1 MASILDKLDRLGAEH
16 PHKLLYSYLDLNG
29 NVLESYSYASFLRRT
44 KAIASHLRREHH
56 FAAQDRLLLAYPP
69 GLEMICAFFG
79 CVRAGLIPVPVYP
92 PSSRGFQSALFKM
105 VHIAKD
111 CQASGIL
118 TGKDYHGSLKTNLA
132 RSGVAASGVDVDYIS
147 GLPWIVTE
155 DFVDAV
161 SNESAHGVTNGASK
175 GSSNGISHLVKNGA
189 THSSNGATHG
199 SNGAK
204 NGNGH
209 SNGLHSGPNGS
220 ANGNSN
226 GASHQA
232 SKILFLQYTSGSTM
246 EPKGVVVTHDNIL
259 ETSGLVIDHPDPVVV
274 SWLPQYHDMGLIGCY
289 LYPAL
294 QGGTTYGFAPT
305 DFIQRPILWFE
316 TIKAYR
322 ATATAAPNFAYD
334 YCLRAGRLSKDALE
348 DCDLSSL
355 HVLMCAAEPI
365 KPETYTRFLEAFQ
378 PYGLKCES
386 FYGAYGLA
394 ENTLAVSMGGRTV
407 VSVNKHGLALGKVKL
422 TTEVSE
428 IDSSTQVVSC
438 GTPLAGIDVKIVD
451 AERHAALKSGHI
463 GEIWIAGRGKCVGYW
478 NNPELTMKQFHARL
492 VDDSPYD
499 DGYLRTGDMGF
510 FHDGELYICGRIKDM
525 IILRGQNYYPQ
536 DIEGVVERASG
547 MIRTHCVA
555 AFQIHEDSE
564 PALAIVAEVKNPKV
578 LPEARKIAAAVRD
591 YLNVETA
598 LISFIAPRAI
608 PRTSSGKIMRHK
620 TKQMWLDGQF
630 SVLSEFS
637 REKDA
642 GSSEPSSAVHTPF
655 DVLKARYNL
664 TGNESYNLVE
674 AGLDSLDLV
683 VFMHELKELLK
694 DKGADMLAR
703 QVDIGIIQRVSVA
716 ELFQLA
722 EQLERAPEEALA
734 GLRHSL
740 AAFREELR
748 ITEKQMMSDD
758 RKLRFEPP
766 APAPLPAVP
775 VLNHVLLTGGTGFIG
790 PFLIKSLLE
799 QTKAK
804 IYVLVRASDEDQG
817 RQRLRAAMD
826 SMGPSAPGLME
837 MFEERIVPICGDL
850 GQASLGLTQEV
861 WDFLATEVDTVFH
874 NGATVN
880 YLFNYDR
887 MREANVIGTNETL
900 RLAFEGRPKEFNYVS
915 TTFVFGW
922 AVKSVLYETDFNED
936 MALLDFGYSQSKW
949 VAEQVVADARSKGLS
964 TRIFR
969 PALVSPSVTGGGNN
983 FDIAVRLVAF
993 MVNHGI
999 GVDALNQVSFVPADI
1014 VANNIV
1020 AISTTGGTENKTYHM
1035 VRDDYANMMDITNLI
1050 TKLTGRQFEIFSVDD
1065 FVPELIRRCRK
1076 EDLLFPL
1083 LDFLVGSVDNITAM
1097 EFKRYENSTYQAARD
1112 ASTWGIPD
1120 PTLEETVSGIL
1131 KFMQRKGI
1139 ISVQMRE
1146 ADHGPS
1152 VNRTMPLVDASAI
1165 VPSPAGVS

>member
-1 MASILDKLDRLGAEH
+1 MASILEQLDRLGNQH
-16 PHKLLYSYLDLNG
+16 PHKILYSYLDLNG
-29 NVLESYSYASFLRRT
+29 NPLETYTYASFLHRT
-44 KAIASHLRREHH
+44 KAIASHLLKDGR
-56 FAAQDRLLLAYPP
+56 FAAGDRLLLAYPP

-79 CVRAGLIPVPVYP
+79 CLRAGLVPVPVYP
-92 PSSRGFQSALFKM
+92 PSSRGFQSALYKM

-111 CQASGIL
+111 CLASGIL
-118 TGKDYHGSLKTNLA
+118 TSADYHASLKTNLT
-132 RSGVAASGVDVDYIS
+132 RSGVSASGVDVDYIS

-155 DFVDAV
+155 EFVDAI
-161 SNESAHGVTNGASK
+161 SGVPFFDT
-175 GSSNGISHLVKNGA
+175 
-189 THSSNGATHG
+189 
-199 SNGAK
+199 
-204 NGNGH
+204 
-209 SNGLHSGPNGS
+209 
-220 ANGNSN
+220 
-226 GASHQA
+226 

-246 EPKGVVVTHDNIL
+246 EPKGVMVTHENIL
-259 ETSGLVIDHPDPVVV
+259 LTCPLVIDHSDPVVV

-294 QGGTTYGFAPT
+294 KGGTTYGFAAT

-316 TIKAYR
+316 TITTYR

-334 YCLRAGRLSKDALE
+334 YCLRTGRLSKESLE

-355 HVLMCAAEPI
+355 RVLMCAAEPV
-365 KPETYTRFLEAFQ
+365 KADTFTRFMEAFE
-378 PYGLKCES
+378 PHGLKSKS
-386 FYGAYGLA
+386 FYVAYGLA
-394 ENTLAVSMGGRTV
+394 ENTLAVSLGGRDI
-407 VSVNKHGLALGKVKL
+407 VSVNKRALALGKAR
-422 TTEVSE
+422 TITEVSE
-428 IDSSTQVVSC
+428 IDGAAQIVSC
-438 GTPLAGIDVKIVD
+438 GTPLAGMDIKIVD
-451 AERHAALKSGHI
+451 PEQHVALAPDSV
-463 GEIWIAGRGKCVGYW
+463 GEVWIAGSGKCLGYW
-478 NNPELTMKQFHARL
+478 NNPELTLKQFHARL

-499 DGYLRTGDMGF
+499 DGFLRTGDMGF

-536 DIEGVVERASG
+536 DIENVVERASSL
-547 MIRTHCVA
+547 IRHNSVA

-578 LPEARKIAAAVRD
+578 LPDARKIAAAVRS
-591 YLNVETA
+591 YLNVEVA

-620 TKQMWLDGQF
+620 AKQMWQAGEF
-630 SVLSEFS
+630 TVLADFS

-642 GSSEPSSAVHTPF
+642 GSCEAASGIQSSF
-655 DVLKARYNL
+655 DELKARYNL

-683 VFMHELKELLK
+683 IFMHELKELLK

-703 QVDIGIIQRVSVA
+703 QVDIGVIQRVSVA
-716 ELFQLA
+716 DLFRLA
-722 EQLERAPEEALA
+722 EHLESAPEEALDQ
-734 GLRHSL
+734 LRHSL
-740 AAFREELR
+740 AAFREEQR
-748 ITEKQMMSDD
+748 AVEKQMMSEDST
-758 RKLRFEPP
+758 LVFTPP
-766 APAPLPAVP
+766 VPEPLPETP

-790 PFLIKSLLE
+790 PFLMKSLLE

-804 IYVLVRASDEDQG
+804 IYVLVRASNDLQG
-817 RQRLRAAMD
+817 MERLKAAME
-826 SMGPSAPGLME
+826 SMGPCPARLMQ
-837 MFEERIVPICGDL
+837 MFDARIIPICGDL
-850 GQASLGLTQEV
+850 GQPMLGVTQDV
-861 WDFLATEVDTVFH
+861 WDFLAAEVDTVFH

-887 MREANVIGTNETL
+887 MRDANVMGTNEVL
-900 RLAFEGRPKEFNYVS
+900 RLAFEGRSKEFNYVS

-922 AVKSVLYETDFNED
+922 AVKSVLYETDFNRD
-936 MALLDFGYSQSKW
+936 MELLDFGYSQSKW
-949 VAEQVVADARSKGLS
+949 VAEQVVADARSRGLS

-969 PALVSPSVTGGGNN
+969 PALVSPSITGGGNN

-1020 AISTTGGTENKTYHM
+1020 AISTSAGTENKTYHI

-1050 TKLTGRQFEIFSVDD
+1050 TKSTGRQFEIFSVDD

-1097 EFKRYENSTYQAARD
+1097 EFKRYDNSTYQAARD
-1112 ASTWGIPD
+1112 ASKWGIPD
-1120 PTLEETVSGIL
+1120 PSLEDTVNGIL
-1131 KFMQRKGI
+1131 KFMHRKGI
-1139 ISVQMRE
+1139 ISVAARE
-1146 ADHGPS
+1146 ANAVSQPS
-1152 VNRTMPLVDASAI
+1152 EDLALTDASSAT
-1165 VPSPAGVS
+1165 AF